1 MFLGTL
7 PPTPKG
13 KKAATKKLTAAVESA
28 HGRTLDGR
36 MHHGHEKDGVRPTQ
50 HFPPGDKVPAP
61 IKDPPYVPPAV
72 LPKTDNMRLKELK
85 QMLIEG
91 KGQQVVQKVLDIA
104 LEDGHPGQMAALKL
118 CMERALP
125 VSMFEKTAA
134 QRAAVTINITGI
146 GGPDAPAPQAEIID
160 VQMKDANG

>member
-1 MFLGTL
+1 MGARWTADRTTATRKTACVLPNTFL
-7 PPTPKG
+7 
-13 KKAATKKLTAAVESA
+13 S
-28 HGRTLDGR
+28 
-36 MHHGHEKDGVRPTQ
+36 
-50 HFPPGDKVPAP
+50 GDKVPAP

-91 KGQQVVQKVLDIA
+91 KGQAVVQKVLDIA

>member
-1 MFLGTL
+1 M
-7 PPTPKG
+7 
-13 KKAATKKLTAAVESA
+13 
-28 HGRTLDGR
+28 RTLFISITFSSITFL
-36 MHHGHEKDGVRPTQ
+36 TQ
-50 HFPPGDKVPAP
+50 AQCNCQEEFSKIKNHLESNYAGFRDKVPAP

>member
-1 MFLGTL
+1 M
-7 PPTPKG
+7 
-13 KKAATKKLTAAVESA
+13 
-28 HGRTLDGR
+28 
-36 MHHGHEKDGVRPTQ
+36 
-50 HFPPGDKVPAP
+50 PAP

-72 LPKTDNMRLKELK
+72 LPKTDNQRIKELK

-91 KGQQVVQKVLDIA
+91 KGQEVVQKVIQIA

-146 GGPDAPAPQAEIID
+146 GGPDSPPQADIID
-160 VQMKDANG
+160 VEMKDGGP

>member
-1 MFLGTL
+1 MGARWTVERTTATRKTACALPNTFL
-7 PPTPKG
+7 
-13 KKAATKKLTAAVESA
+13 S
-28 HGRTLDGR
+28 
-36 MHHGHEKDGVRPTQ
+36 
-50 HFPPGDKVPAP
+50 GDKVPAP

-91 KGQQVVQKVLDIA
+91 KGVEVVKKVLDIA

-160 VQMKDANG
+160 VQMKDK

>member
-1 MFLGTL
+1 MCARAISFTQPLDQSCESYAEKNVTSSGVSLRIGLLSPTL
-7 PPTPKG
+7 Q
-13 KKAATKKLTAAVESA
+13 A
-28 HGRTLDGR
+28 
-36 MHHGHEKDGVRPTQ
+36 
-50 HFPPGDKVPAP
+50 
-61 IKDPPYVPPAV
+61 
-72 LPKTDNMRLKELK
+72 
-85 QMLIEG
+85 
-91 KGQQVVQKVLDIA
+91 VVQKVLDIA

>member
-1 MFLGTL
+1 MCANAFL
-7 PPTPKG
+7 
-13 KKAATKKLTAAVESA
+13 
-28 HGRTLDGR
+28 
-36 MHHGHEKDGVRPTQ
+36 
-50 HFPPGDKVPAP
+50 PGDKVPAP

-72 LPKTDNMRLKELK
+72 LPKTDNQRIKELK

-91 KGQQVVQKVLDIA
+91 KGQEVVQKVIQIA

-146 GGPDAPAPQAEIID
+146 GGPDSPPQADIID
-160 VQMKDANG
+160 VEMKDGGS

>member
-1 MFLGTL
+1 MRQDGSGIPHTVMGNAA
-7 PPTPKG
+7 PAPTFQ
-13 KKAATKKLTAAVESA
+13 S
-28 HGRTLDGR
+28 
-36 MHHGHEKDGVRPTQ
+36 
-50 HFPPGDKVPAP
+50 GDKVPAP

-72 LPKTDNMRLKELK
+72 LPKTDNQRIKELK

-91 KGQQVVQKVLDIA
+91 KGQEVVKKVIDIA

-146 GGPDAPAPQAEIID
+146 GGPDSPPQADIID
-160 VQMKDANG
+160 VEMKDGRS